1 MEFKKYAIGD
11 KIFVQ
16 KKLVLGQWKELK
28 AILDDIRIPG
38 ELTPVSLV
46 QSLGSNLFVVLA
58 IVLTEDG
65 KSPRGK
71 NLAALADEIEY
82 GITPDTAIEVLADFF
97 DLNPIPLI
105 LKSLA
110 DLSGIIKTKITEIG
124 LTNSAS
130 SSAAETSPGGNGSSG
145 TSTLPTPEVGQ
156 RD

>member
-1 MEFKKYAIGD
+1 MELKKYTIGD
-11 KIFVQ
+11 KIFIQ
-16 KKLVLGQWKELK
+16 KKLVLGQWKELR
-28 AILDDIRIPG
+28 AILDEIKIPV
-38 ELTPVSLV
+38 ELTPLSLV

-71 NLAALADEIEY
+71 DLAALADEIEY
-82 GITPDTAIEVLADFF
+82 GITPDTAIEALADFF

-110 DLSGIIKTKITEIG
+110 DLSGIIKTKLTEIG

-130 SSAAETSPGGNGSSG
+130 SSAAETSPGESGSSG
-145 TSTLPTPEVGQ
+145 M
-156 RD
+156 